1 MGPALLSRF
10 AVPEESPAPP
20 MPYVAIRMMFDQ
32 LGVASF
38 GAALPEGDIHWMD
51 ERGDIVARAKCAVVL
66 SWAEGNR
73 SIMWG
78 TKLPGFAE
86 AGVPVVPLPEGQDES
101 VLDVD
106 KDDAESIATGACMG
120 GDAQFI
126 YEAPT
131 GGGCLF
137 LAVREFRPG
146 APNEDVAAG
155 LKRLEKARAWAA
167 STLANLANV
176 LEEDATRS
184 EAIESMGALGK
195 NLRNQADLVIA
206 GLPAA
211 ASVRMLA
218 DRVEDLQ
225 AIAEADPAG
234 AAAALRAEVS
244 EVGRWSASVGDA

>member
-1 MGPALLSRF
+1 
-10 AVPEESPAPP
+10 

-51 ERGDIVARAKCAVVL
+51 DRGNIVARAKCAVVL

-73 SIMWG
+73 SILWG

-86 AGVPVVPLPEGQDES
+86 AGVPVVPLPEGQEES

-106 KDDAESIATGACMG
+106 KDDAESIATSACIG
-120 GDAQFI
+120 TNDPFQFM

-146 APNEDVAAG
+146 APNEDAAAG
-155 LKRLEKARAWAA
+155 QKRLEKARAWAA

-184 EAIESMGALGK
+184 EAIAAMGALGK

-218 DRVEDLQ
+218 ERVEDLQ
-225 AIAEADPAG
+225 AIAEHDPAG
-234 AAAALRAEVS
+234 AATALRAEVS